1 MKAQLLVI
9 DNDSDFCN
17 DIVRTLNKD
26 FDCHYAAN
34 PNEGINRLRKNH
46 TDIVLLHHNLNEDT
60 SSLEIINKI
69 RQEAENVPV
78 IIISDNSFVNDN
90 SSQPSNLGA
99 VEYVSKSTTTEK
111 LRLILNK
118 SILKQTQIDQKRT
131 ILEQPDN
138 LYHKIVGNSPAIERL
153 KEQIKLFAQ
162 NDNTI
167 LITGESGVG
176 KELVARQIHSFSKR
190 KNAPFV
196 AINCAALPNNL
207 IESEL
212 FGYERG
218 AFTNAEKS
226 KLGKFEMAENG
237 TIFLDEVSEIDLDT
251 QVKLLRVIQERE
263 FEHLGGT
270 KTIKINV
277 RIIAAT
283 NLDLQKLVD
292 DRLFRDDLYY
302 RLDVLPIEV
311 PPLRERKEDI
321 PLLAEH
327 FLRLSYNDLKIPYNG
342 ISDEA
347 LNLLMQYDWPGNVRE
362 LQNNIIRASILAYG
376 DEIKVEHINRKLNPL
391 NSTECFSIHVP
402 ETLEEFYK
410 AKKSAVNEAGRAVEK
425 VFLENLLKKHN
436 GNISQAAKAV
446 GINRTNLHKMIKKC
460 GLKKEEIL
468 N

>member
-1 MKAQLLVI
+1 MKTQLLVI
-9 DNDSDFCN
+9 DNDNDYCN
-17 DIVRTLNKD
+17 GISRTLNKD

-34 PNEGINRLRKNH
+34 FNEGIKQLRENH
-46 TDIVLLHHNLNEDT
+46 TDIVLLHNNLNEGI

-69 RQEAENVPV
+69 RKEAENVPV
-78 IIISDNSFVNDN
+78 IIISDNCP
-90 SSQPSNLGA
+90 SQPSNLGA
-99 VEYVSKSTTTEK
+99 VEYISKSITTEK
-111 LRLILNK
+111 LRLILDK
-118 SILKQTQIDQKRT
+118 SLLKQIHIDQKRI

-138 LYHKIVGNSPAIERL
+138 LYQEIVGNSPPIKRL

-218 AFTNAEKS
+218 AFTSAEKS
-226 KLGKFEMAENG
+226 KLGKFEVAENG

-283 NLDLQKLVD
+283 NLDLKKLVD
-292 DRLFRDDLYY
+292 ERLFRDDLYY

-327 FLRLSYNDLKIPYNG
+327 FLRLSYNDLKISYNG
-342 ISDEA
+342 ISEEA
-347 LNLLMQYDWPGNVRE
+347 LNLLKQYDWPGNVRE

-376 DEIKVEHINRKLNPL
+376 DEINVEHINRKLNPL
-391 NSTECFSIHVP
+391 NSTECFSILVP

-410 AKKSAVNEAGRAVEK
+410 AKKDAVNEAGRTVEK
-425 VFLENLLKKHN
+425 IFLENLLKKHN
-436 GNISQAAKAV
+436 GNISQAAKAI